1 MRPLLVIGSSGHAS
15 AVLDVVEL
23 QGDYEVIGLL
33 DSFEA
38 AGVTK
43 HGYHV
48 LGAAEAVAEIAESLA
63 CRFVFVAIGDN
74 WARWQIS
81 KKVSSVLPNAEFP
94 AVIHPSVVVSKS
106 ARVGAGSVIM
116 AASVVMTN
124 TVIGEGCIV
133 NTASTLNHD
142 CRMDDYSSLSPGVHL
157 GGAAAIGFRS
167 SIGIGS
173 TLREKVTIG
182 RDTVIGAG
190 SVVLNEIPDG
200 VVAYGVPAKM
210 ARKRS
215 EDERYMR

>member
-23 QGDYEVIGLL
+23 QGDYEIMGLL
-33 DSFEA
+33 DSFES
-38 AGVTK
+38 AGITK
-43 HGYHV
+43 HGYKV
-48 LGAAEAVAEIAESLA
+48 LGPVEEAAVLAASLS
-63 CRFVFVAIGDN
+63 CLSVFVAIGDN

-81 KKVSSVLPNAEFP
+81 KKLTSVLPVAEFP
-94 AVIHPSVVVSKS
+94 SVIHPSVVLSRS
-106 ARVGAGSVIM
+106 SRVGAGSVIM

-190 SVVLNEIPDG
+190 SVVLNDIPDG
-200 VVAYGVPAKM
+200 VVAYGVPAKV